1 VNVRWRRILSLIFVL
16 VNVFVSKMLMVIV
29 VIVARKDS
37 STCSKIIFL
46 VVNVSVEADGD
57 NVALVMEVWTDVIVE
72 FVNGKRERESGNSS
86 GDVCNSDLKQ
96 SSQCLACGCDEYGTV
111 GGSCDAITGKCQC
124 KRHVEGEKCDKCY
137 VSIS

>member
-1 VNVRWRRILSLIFVL
+1 ML

-57 NVALVMEVWTDVIVE
+57 NVALVMEVWMMMVD
-72 FVNGKRERESGNSS
+72 
-86 GDVCNSDLKQ
+86 
-96 SSQCLACGCDEYGTV
+96 
-111 GGSCDAITGKCQC
+111 
-124 KRHVEGEKCDKCY
+124 
-137 VSIS
+137 

>member
-1 VNVRWRRILSLIFVL
+1 ML

-57 NVALVMEVWTDVIVE
+57 NVALVMEVWMMMVDWCDRGICEWKERERVVIV
-72 FVNGKRERESGNSS
+72 V
-86 GDVCNSDLKQ
+86 VMC
-96 SSQCLACGCDEYGTV
+96 AAVT
-111 GGSCDAITGKCQC
+111 
-124 KRHVEGEKCDKCY
+124 
-137 VSIS
+137 